1 MVVLY
6 IVYRIL
12 YRRCGTDVAV
22 QTLRYRRCSTDVAVQ
37 RLYGFRRYSIQ
48 TTPK

>member
-1 MVVLY
+1 MIVLY
-6 IVYRIL
+6 IL
-12 YRRCGTDVAV
+12 YRRDVACTDVA
-22 QTLRYRRCSTDVAVQ
+22 LQ